1 MNRRPQG
8 IKDIREARERSDAER
23 RRLLE
28 LHKGHQAAADHERH
42 LREAA
47 LAAKRSRFIAL
58 DVSEAL
64 AAARRLT
71 FVDLEAEGERT
82 ALPLNRPTLA
92 MLELYLRAL
101 RERAS
106 VAALQWP
113 RGSRDMSILHPLA
126 MLAMIGSS
134 PERTSAGFK
143 WCPAVADC
151 RTLYY
156 PWRGSGNGT
165 TQRRILV
172 DRNEIMKRNA
182 AHLTRSR
189 VEEAELSA
197 QLGMLHLTLG
207 HLNQLKV
214 RDAAKP
220 HLAHPTLGE
229 LYPTFGAL
237 GGEDAPRPFA
247 GALYEL
253 FGRVAHGA
261 ALNQLQDFRTEI
273 CQPATAPFALFGI
286 SPRSNVKSVLQHTP
300 RTRKAVLRTL
310 AFSVGSH
317 LGWLCFT
324 LGAG

>member
-1 MNRRPQG
+1 MSRRPQG
-8 IKDIREARERSDAER
+8 IRESRPQGIKEIREAREKSDAER

-28 LHKGHQAAADHERH
+28 LYKGHQAAADRERH

-47 LAAKRSRFIAL
+47 LAAKRSRFTAL
-58 DVSEAL
+58 NVSEAL

-71 FVDLEAEGERT
+71 FVDLEAEGERI

-106 VAALQWP
+106 VAVLQWP
-113 RGSRDMSILHPLA
+113 RGLRDMSILHPLA

-134 PERTSAGFK
+134 PERTSGGFK
-143 WCPAVADC
+143 WCPAVVDC

-182 AHLTRSR
+182 LHLTRSR
-189 VEEAELSA
+189 VGETELSA
-197 QLGMLHLTLG
+197 ELGMLHLTLG
-207 HLNQLKV
+207 HLNHLKV
-214 RDAAKP
+214 RDVSKP

-229 LYPTFGAL
+229 LYPTFGLLA
-237 GGEDAPRPFA
+237 GKTRHAHSQARFTNSSVEWSRSGTRPTT
-247 GALYEL
+247 GL
-253 FGRVAHGA
+253 
-261 ALNQLQDFRTEI
+261 
-273 CQPATAPFALFGI
+273 
-286 SPRSNVKSVLQHTP
+286 SN
-300 RTRKAVLRTL
+300 
-310 AFSVGSH
+310 
-317 LGWLCFT
+317 
-324 LGAG
+324 

>member
-1 MNRRPQG
+1 MVCRLLNTGAVDARFRRMSGTVSVSTRALRDLPLPAAGDVEQFFGERERSDDEAVIAAYAASNHSRTSRRRYEGHQDAEAAEASMNRRPQG
-8 IKDIREARERSDAER
+8 IRESRPQGIKEIREARERSDAER

-28 LHKGHQAAADHERH
+28 HYKGHQAAADRERH

-47 LAAKRSRFIAL
+47 LAAKRSRFTAL
-58 DVSEAL
+58 NVGEAL

-71 FVDLEAEGERT
+71 FVDLEAEGERV

-134 PERTSAGFK
+134 LERTSAGFK

-172 DRNEIMKRNA
+172 DRNEIIKRNA

-189 VEEAELSA
+189 VGETELRRSLACSTLRSA
-197 QLGMLHLTLG
+197 TSIG
-207 HLNQLKV
+207 
-214 RDAAKP
+214 
-220 HLAHPTLGE
+220 
-229 LYPTFGAL
+229 
-237 GGEDAPRPFA
+237 
-247 GALYEL
+247 
-253 FGRVAHGA
+253 
-261 ALNQLQDFRTEI
+261 
-273 CQPATAPFALFGI
+273 
-286 SPRSNVKSVLQHTP
+286 
-300 RTRKAVLRTL
+300 
-310 AFSVGSH
+310 
-317 LGWLCFT
+317 
-324 LGAG
+324 